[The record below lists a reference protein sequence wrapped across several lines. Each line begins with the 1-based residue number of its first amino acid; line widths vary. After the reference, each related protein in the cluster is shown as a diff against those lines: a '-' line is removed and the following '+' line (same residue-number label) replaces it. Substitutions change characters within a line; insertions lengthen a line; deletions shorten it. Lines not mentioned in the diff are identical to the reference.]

1 MLRVFKFGGALMK
14 DAAGIKKV
22 VSLIEEFSCESLVV
36 VVSAI
41 GKTTNALEAMVVPE
55 SERDMANLQSQ
66 YYELKQKHLALALEL
81 FPEGNIQLMQD
92 LEDLFA
98 SLWETV
104 NQSYANPYQAYDT
117 IVGFGEAF
125 ASLIIERVALDRLM
139 RIKKVNATSIIVTNS
154 NFTNANIHWEYTSE
168 KLKEIIIPELANKY
182 ITLTQGF
189 IGADIHGKPTTLG
202 REGSDF
208 TAAVLANLL
217 HADEV
222 TIWKDVPGVMNADP
236 NRFSD
241 CIKFDSLSYHEAIE
255 LAFYG
260 ATIIHPKTIQ
270 PLKQANIPLYVR
282 SFYHPETPPTLIS
295 NQSLN
300 EDIQHSIIVK
310 DNQVLLSL
318 GTKNLSFIGEENLTR
333 LFSAFSS
340 NKIHINLMQHSAV
353 SFSVCFDYHADK
365 LKNLLASLEDEF
377 QIKYNAGLQL
387 ITLRHYSAELIEQVT
402 ESKKIFLEQRSRSTF
417 QVLLK

>member
-14 DAAGIKKV
+14 DATGIKKV

-41 GKTTNALEAMVVPE
+41 GKTTNALEKMVITEGEP
-55 SERDMANLQSQ
+55 DMANLQSQ
-66 YYELKQKHLALALEL
+66 YFELKQKHLALVLEL

-104 NQSYANPYQAYDT
+104 NQSYTNTYQAYDS

-139 RIKKVNATSIIVTNS
+139 RIKKVSATSIIVTNS
-154 NFTNANIHWEYTSE
+154 NFTNANIEWEFTSK
-168 KLKEIIIPELANKY
+168 KLKEIVIPELTDHY

-189 IGADIHGKPTTLG
+189 IGADLQGKPTTLG

-241 CIKFDSLSYHEAIE
+241 CVKFDSLSYHEAIE

-295 NQSLN
+295 NQLSN

-318 GTKNLSFIGEENLTR
+318 GTKNLAFIGEENLTR
-333 LFSAFSS
+333 LFAAFSA

-353 SFSVCFDYHADK
+353 SFSVCFDHHPDK
-365 LKNLLASLEDEF
+365 LKNLLISLEDEF

-387 ITLRHYSAELIEQVT
+387 ITLRHYSTELIEQMT
-402 ESKKIFLEQRSRSTF
+402 ENKKIFLEQRSRSTF